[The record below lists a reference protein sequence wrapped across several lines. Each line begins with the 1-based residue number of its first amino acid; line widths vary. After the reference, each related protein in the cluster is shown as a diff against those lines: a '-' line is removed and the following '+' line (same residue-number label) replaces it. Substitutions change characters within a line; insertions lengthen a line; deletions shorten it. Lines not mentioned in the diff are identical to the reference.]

1 MPTVPTTLSELE
13 ELTTVEYIAPPDDDK
28 IYMVGEQHEDP
39 GASICA
45 EVAENLID
53 KIEPSAVAI
62 EMPPG
67 TRARDRAAMG
77 VARQYVEGNPDVDG
91 YYVDEPRDELRAC
104 VDNYIELSRCANKF
118 SEPIEDDGDLDQMA
132 IYDARSRVK
141 NEFGGEAYRKM
152 YEEREK
158 AMAARVRWLH
168 EQQPGVTLW
177 VGGVFH
183 IKEMWDKLYLSTS
196 HIPPNLQ
203 RDPQPISAS
212 DGSRVV

>member
-1 MPTVPTTLSELE
+1 MPTVPTTLNELE
-13 ELTTVEYIAPPDDDK
+13 NLTTVEWLAPPDDDK
-28 IYMVGEQHEDP
+28 LYLVGEQHQQP
-39 GASICA
+39 GAPICA

-53 KIEPSAVAI
+53 QIEPSAVAI

-77 VARQYVEGNPDVDG
+77 VARQYVQDNPNVTG
-91 YYVDEPRDELRAC
+91 YYVDEPRNELRSC

-118 SEPIEDDGDLDQMA
+118 SEPIEDDGDLDEIA

-141 NEFGGEAYRKM
+141 NEFGSEAYLKM

-168 EQQPGVTLW
+168 AQQPGVTLW

-183 IKEMWDKLYLSTS
+183 IKDMWDKLYLSTT
-196 HIPPNLQ
+196 HAPPEI
-203 RDPQPISAS
+203 RHE
-212 DGSRVV
+212 